1 MATNIF
7 PGSNREDE
15 TNPDI
20 PVGVPVDDRGN
31 PLIPDL
37 GGRNP
42 TRNEAALIA
51 GQEIHLGST
60 NVGAIWYAWEPR
72 RLFVRFL
79 DGSVYSYESV
89 PLDVAVGMVETDSP
103 GRYVW
108 NVLRANNYAYR
119 RLAAGTKANPKPQV
133 IRKH

>member
-1 MATNIF
+1 MHNIF
-7 PGSNREDE
+7 PGSSREGSP
-15 TNPDI
+15 NPDV
-20 PVGVPVDDRGN
+20 PVGVPVDANGN
-31 PLIPDL
+31 ALIPDL
-37 GGRNP
+37 SGRAP

-79 DGSVYSYESV
+79 DGSLYAYENV

-108 NVLRANNYAYR
+108 NVLRADAYAYR
-119 RLAAGTKANPKPQV
+119 CLAKGTRKNPKPQV
-133 IRKH
+133 IRKRP